1 MREIFSQYDSFL
13 AKNYPSV
20 WLSRIHVIFPS
31 ALLIT
36 ALNILIGSLLP
47 LYFNM
52 LYLLLINLV
61 IIFICVFR
69 WLKFQQGYYKQA
81 YNLKQHILIYFLNT
95 LGMFFLC
102 FSILSLP
109 MTQKYRLESIDKTY
123 PKLRENMFGES
134 VVFHLAEKDFVNIKN
149 NPKINLEGDSIAYDI
164 ESTDDYY
171 DQVCLVN
178 GVEPS
183 NPMSAGADFNAQ
195 NVFDFFQSIQTK
207 NESYNQIKM
216 RGDSIIQT
224 FNLPPPSSTKFTY
237 LTTTYLNNTLLKV
250 ENMNMNQY
258 YFGSYFFLSI
268 IFICFLF
275 YQHILL
281 MTCFASATYLRP
293 KLLLHLIFYLIFVLF
308 ILYYSFDTL
317 LKFDDPQFLDRDL
330 GELFGLELI
339 GLLNLNSN
347 SFIQSGT
354 LNGELVTLLFLVIS
368 AFVFLANSI
377 MIRIYYLQG
386 QRPN

>member
-1 MREIFSQYDSFL
+1 MRELFSQYDSYL

-20 WLSRIHVIFPS
+20 WLSRIHVIFPL
-31 ALLIT
+31 ALVIT

-47 LYFNM
+47 LHFNM
-52 LYLLLINLV
+52 LYIFLISLA
-61 IIFICVFR
+61 IIFISVFK

-81 YNLKQHILIYFLNT
+81 FNLKQHILIYFLNT

-102 FSILSLP
+102 FSFLSIP
-109 MTQKYRLESIDKTY
+109 ITQKYRLVRMEKTY
-123 PKLRENMFGES
+123 PDLRKQLLRES
-134 VVFHLAEKDFVNIKN
+134 VVFHLAEKDFINIKN
-149 NPKINLEGDSIAYDI
+149 NPKINLEGDSIVCEI
-164 ESTDDYY
+164 ENIDAYY
-171 DQVCLVN
+171 DQICLLN
-178 GVEPS
+178 GIDQS
-183 NPMSAGADFNAQ
+183 NPMSASADFNDQ
-195 NVFDFFQSIQTK
+195 NVFDLFQLIQMS
-207 NESYNQIKM
+207 NESYNQIKI
-216 RGDSIIQT
+216 RGDSIIKT

-237 LTTTYLNNTLLKV
+237 LTTTYLDNTLLKV

-258 YFGSYFFLSI
+258 YFGSYFLLCL

-275 YQHILL
+275 YHHILL
-281 MTCFASATYLRP
+281 IACFTSATYLRT
-293 KLLLHLIFYLIFVLF
+293 KLLLHSIFYLIFVLF